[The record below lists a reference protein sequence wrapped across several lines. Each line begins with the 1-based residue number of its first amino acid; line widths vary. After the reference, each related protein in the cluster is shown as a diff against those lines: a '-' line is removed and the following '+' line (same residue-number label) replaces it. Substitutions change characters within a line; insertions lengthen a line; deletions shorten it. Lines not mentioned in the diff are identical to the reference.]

1 MFSFHWG
8 RLRGDRRFARDAFGG
23 GRWPGHGRGG
33 RPFGGGMRPGRLFD
47 HGDLRYILL
56 RLIADK
62 PRHGYDLIKDIEEQ
76 LGGMY
81 SPSPGVVYPTLT
93 LLEELGYVTATPEG
107 TKKLYGITST
117 GTGFL
122 ETNKPVVNA
131 IFGRMAEAAR
141 AFGGGPAPEILRA
154 MQNLRAALA
163 VRIRKGPMTDEQVRA
178 VTAVLDRAVGEIERS

>member
-1 MFSFHWG
+1 MFFRH
-8 RLRGDRRFARDAFGG
+8 RPNQYDDRRFARDALGG
-23 GRWPGHGRGG
+23 GRWGHGHHG
-33 RPFGGGMRPGRLFD
+33 RHFAGGGMRPGRLFD

-56 RLIADK
+56 KLIADK
-62 PRHGYDLIKDIEEQ
+62 PRHGYELIKDIEEQ

-107 TKKLYGITST
+107 TKKLYTATES
-117 GTGFL
+117 GTQFL
-122 ETNKPVVNA
+122 AANQQVVDA

-141 AFGGGPAPEILRA
+141 AFGGGPAPEIVRA

-163 VRIRKGPMTDEQVRA
+163 VRLRKGPLSGEQVSA
-178 VTAVLDRAVGEIERS
+178 ITTILDRAVGEIERS